1 MHDDP
6 VIAGQHVAQASS
18 LPAHAS
24 VFVGSSICVVGNIN
38 RDVKTAP
45 FAAGGALLADGET
58 SVASIIETIGG
69 GGANSAFAA
78 AALGARV
85 GFQGRVGADAL
96 GDRLQRTLTRHGL
109 SAHLARDPVHASGTS
124 IALTFDNGHRHFVSC
139 LPANEALALEDLD
152 LAAFRDYGHLLRSD
166 VWFSEPMLFEG
177 NKPLFQCARDA
188 GLTVSLDLN
197 WDPQW
202 GRAAAGK
209 IHSRKEAVRA
219 ALPWVNLA
227 HGNVREL
234 TEFADAGNLDEA
246 LQRLIDWGAEA
257 VVVHLG
263 DRGAGYF
270 HKGILTIEPPAPVTA
285 RVNAT
290 GTGDVLS
297 VCMMLLHHRT
307 EIPIPDRL
315 RTANAIVAQFIE
327 GKCSLIPR
335 LAD

>member
-1 MHDDP
+1 MRDDS
-6 VIAGQHVAQASS
+6 IFAGSS
-18 LPAHAS
+18 L
-24 VFVGSSICVVGNIN
+24 CVVGNIN

-45 FAAGGALLADGET
+45 FSAGDALLTDGET
-58 SVASIIETIGG
+58 SVDSIIETIGG

-85 GFQGRVGADAL
+85 AFQGRVGADAL
-96 GDRLQRTLTRHGL
+96 GDRLERTLTLHGL
-109 SAHLARDPVHASGTS
+109 SAHLARDPAQPSGTS
-124 IALTFDNGHRHFVSC
+124 IALTFANGHRHFVSC
-139 LPANEALALEDLD
+139 LPANEALAFGDLH
-152 LAAFRDYGHLLRSD
+152 LAALRDYGHLLRSD

-177 NKPLFQCARDA
+177 NKPLFQFARGA

-202 GRAAAGK
+202 GRAAAAK
-209 IHSRKEAVRA
+209 IHARKEAVRA
-219 ALPWVNLA
+219 VLPWVNLA

-234 TEFADAGNLDEA
+234 MEFADAQNLDEA
-246 LQRLIDWGAEA
+246 LKRVTDWGVGA

-270 HKGILTIEPPAPVTA
+270 HQGALTIEPPSPVGM

-307 EIPIPDRL
+307 EIPILDRL
-315 RTANAIVAQFIE
+315 RAANAIVAQFIE
-327 GKCSLIPR
+327 GRRSLIPQV
-335 LAD
+335 AD

>member
-1 MHDDP
+1 MQDDS
-6 VIAGQHVAQASS
+6 VFEGSS
-18 LPAHAS
+18 L
-24 VFVGSSICVVGNIN
+24 CVVGNIN
-38 RDVKTAP
+38 RDVKTTP
-45 FAAGGALLADGET
+45 FGASEALLTDGET
-58 SVASIIETIGG
+58 SVDSIVETVGG

-78 AALGARV
+78 GALGARV
-85 GFQGRVGADAL
+85 TFLGRVGADAL
-96 GDRLQRTLTRHGL
+96 GDRLERTLTGHGI
-109 SAHLARDPVHASGTS
+109 SAHLARDRAQASGTS

-139 LPANEALALEDLD
+139 LPANEALAFGDLD
-152 LAAFRDYGHLLRSD
+152 LAALRDHGHLLRSD

-177 NKPLFQCARDA
+177 NKPLFQFARDA

-202 GRAAAGK
+202 GRATARR
-209 IHSRKEAVRA
+209 IHERKEAVRA

-234 TEFADAGNLDEA
+234 MEFADAGNLEEA
-246 LQRLIDWGAEA
+246 LKRLTDWGVEA

-270 HKGILTIEPPAPVTA
+270 HQGALTVESPSPAGA

-307 EIPIPDRL
+307 EIAIPDRL
-315 RTANAIVAQFIE
+315 RMANAIVAQFIG
-327 GKCSLIPR
+327 GKLSLIPPV
-335 LAD
+335 AD

>member
-1 MHDDP
+1 VRDDSLFER
-6 VIAGQHVAQASS
+6 SS
-18 LPAHAS
+18 L
-24 VFVGSSICVVGNIN
+24 CVVGNIN
-38 RDVKTAP
+38 RDVKTTP
-45 FAAGGALLADGET
+45 FAAGDALLTDGET
-58 SVASIIETIGG
+58 SVGSIIETIGG

-78 AALGARV
+78 AALGAQV
-85 GFQGRVGADAL
+85 AFQGRVGADAL
-96 GDRLQRTLTRHGL
+96 GDRLERTLTRHGI
-109 SAHLARDPVHASGTS
+109 SAHLARDPALASGTS

-139 LPANEALALEDLD
+139 LPANEALAFDDLN
-152 LAAFRDYGHLLRSD
+152 LAVLPNHAHLLRSD

-177 NKPLFQCARDA
+177 NKPLFQFARGA
-188 GLTVSLDLN
+188 GLKVSLDLN

-202 GRAAAGK
+202 GRAAAEK
-209 IHSRKEAVRA
+209 IQSRKEAVRA
-219 ALPWVNLA
+219 ALPWVDLA

-234 TEFADAGNLDEA
+234 MEFADAESLDEA
-246 LQRLIDWGAEA
+246 LKRLIDWGAGA

-270 HKGILTIEPPAPVTA
+270 HEGKLVIEPPSPVGA

-307 EIPIPDRL
+307 EIALSDRL
-315 RTANAIVAQFIE
+315 RAANAIVAQFIE
-327 GKCSLIPR
+327 GKLSLIPP

>member
-1 MHDDP
+1 MPDDS
-6 VIAGQHVAQASS
+6 VFASS
-18 LPAHAS
+18 SL
-24 VFVGSSICVVGNIN
+24 CVVGNIN

-45 FAAGGALLADGET
+45 FGAGDALLTDGET
-58 SVASIIETIGG
+58 SVDSIIETIGG

-78 AALGARV
+78 GALGARV
-85 GFQGRVGADAL
+85 AFQGRVGADAL
-96 GDRLQRTLTRHGL
+96 GDRLERTLTRHGI
-109 SAHLARDPVHASGTS
+109 SAHLARDPAHASGTS

-139 LPANEALALEDLD
+139 LPANEALAFADLD
-152 LAAFRDYGHLLRSD
+152 LAALRDHGHLLRSD

-177 NKPLFQCARDA
+177 NKPLFQFARDA

-197 WDPQW
+197 WDPHW
-202 GRAAAGK
+202 GRAAAAR

-219 ALPWVNLA
+219 ALPWVSLA

-234 TEFADAGNLDEA
+234 MEFADAGNLDEA
-246 LQRLIDWGAEA
+246 LKRLIDWGVEA

-263 DRGAGYF
+263 DRGAGWY
-270 HKGILTIEPPAPVTA
+270 HQGALTIEPPRPVGA

-307 EIPIPDRL
+307 EIAIPDRL

-327 GKCSLIPR
+327 GKLSLIPR
-335 LAD
+335 VAD

>member
-1 MHDDP
+1 VRDDS
-6 VIAGQHVAQASS
+6 VFKGSS
-18 LPAHAS
+18 L
-24 VFVGSSICVVGNIN
+24 CVVGNIN

-45 FAAGGALLADGET
+45 FVAGDALLTDGET
-58 SVASIIETIGG
+58 SVDSIIETIGG

-78 AALGARV
+78 RALGARV
-85 GFQGRVGADAL
+85 AFQGRVGADAL
-96 GDRLQRTLTRHGL
+96 GDRLERTLARHGI
-109 SAHLARDPVHASGTS
+109 SAHLARDPAQASGTS

-139 LPANEALALEDLD
+139 LPANEALAFEDID
-152 LAAFRDYGHLLRSD
+152 LAALRDHSHLLRSD

-177 NKPLFQCARDA
+177 NKPLFRSAREA

-202 GRAAAGK
+202 GRASAGK
-209 IHSRKEAVRA
+209 IHARKAAVRA

-234 TEFADAGNLDEA
+234 TEFADTENLDEA
-246 LQRLIDWGAEA
+246 LKRLVDWGVEA

-263 DRGAGYF
+263 DRGAGWY
-270 HKGILTIEPPAPVTA
+270 HRGALTIEPPAPAGA

-307 EIPIPDRL
+307 EIAIPDRL

-327 GKCSLIPR
+327 GKLSLIPR
-335 LAD
+335 VAD